1 MLNQNYLKVFQN
13 QGGTI
18 TIASAEP
25 VSDDIHDMTFNVSTI
40 TISPDDLVNLADA
53 LNAIACDIDEENRH
67 A

>member
-13 QGGTI
+13 NGGTI

-25 VSDDIHDMTFNVSTI
+25 ASEDIHDMTFNVNTI
-40 TISPDDLVNLADA
+40 TISPDDLVTLADA
-53 LNAIACDIDEENRH
+53 LNTLAIYIDEEDRH